1 MQARPPRICRK
12 WNPAL
17 PAGSGA
23 GSPGLSKPAGLR
35 PVPVEKRRHDVPA
48 SVERTPGSAEK
59 RPAFVEYHARTCRGF
74 TRNCRK
80 HFQNGTGLQQV
91 MPLQAAVYTL
101 YVLFFL
107 CRTSIY
113 LFIDSFK
120 KRVIRLYFMAM
131 AGATVCLCRSTCF
144 RQIGVFFTA
153 FPPFSTNAYVLYGRM
168 CACAHVTPAF
178 STNPDV
184 PGSASRHGGK
194 EKPPRTGQV
203 SRRLGRLILPP
214 CNVRRPR
221 TLTPSCGTSGRLYR
235 ARRHPACTPKSL
247 CRQRPG
253 RPCRRTTACNG
264 MRS

>member
-1 MQARPPRICRK
+1 MSEYQIFAQHDMQICRNKHEDLSNTTYRFVEIEAAEKHADLSKSTMQARPPRICRK

-48 SVERTPGSAEK
+48 SVEKTPGSAEK
-59 RPAFVEYHARTCRGF
+59 RPGFVEYHARTCRGF

-80 HFQNGTGLQQV
+80 HFQNGTGFQQV

-120 KRVIRLYFMAM
+120 KRVIRL
-131 AGATVCLCRSTCF
+131 
-144 RQIGVFFTA
+144 
-153 FPPFSTNAYVLYGRM
+153 
-168 CACAHVTPAF
+168 
-178 STNPDV
+178 
-184 PGSASRHGGK
+184 
-194 EKPPRTGQV
+194 
-203 SRRLGRLILPP
+203 
-214 CNVRRPR
+214 
-221 TLTPSCGTSGRLYR
+221 
-235 ARRHPACTPKSL
+235 
-247 CRQRPG
+247 
-253 RPCRRTTACNG
+253 
-264 MRS
+264 